1 MPDASGTIALTSSDI
16 TGNAATATNL
26 VASTSTAV
34 ELGTI
39 ELGHASDTTIA
50 RTAAGTA
57 SIEGKQIVTI
67 NKMRDVHTVAYHYSG
82 TAGHY
87 ITMSGATTSD
97 STNLSSA
104 SFHLMR
110 VMPYDGRIIR
120 ITCFNQT
127 TTSRT
132 ESFKLYIDGDDSPL
146 SDNRGSELTFTSGQ
160 KGSGDCPSDWTF
172 SAGESVAIRRQ
183 PSVAT
188 NGTNISIVFEFDMTT

>member
-1 MPDASGTIALTSSDI
+1 
-16 TGNAATATNL
+16 
-26 VASTSTAV
+26 
-34 ELGTI
+34 
-39 ELGHASDTTIA
+39 
-50 RTAAGTA
+50 
-57 SIEGKQIVTI
+57 
-67 NKMRDVHTVAYHYSG
+67 MRDVHTVAYHYSG

-87 ITMSGATTSD
+87 ITMSGATTGD

-160 KGSGDCPSDWTF
+160 KGGADCPSDWTF

-183 PSVAT
+183 PSAAT